1 MVKEHIM
8 DLLIV
13 GGYLSVQIIFFSDYK
28 ICRYRRV

>member
-28 ICRYRRV
+28 NL